1 MMHRLSFLFLL
12 LFTAHAGA
20 EIPEPFDTQSG
31 STVPMP
37 PSEAAVQMELP
48 DGFHATVFA
57 SEPDVR
63 QPISMALDSR
73 GRLWVAECYTYAE
86 ASVGYA
92 MQLRDRLVI
101 FEDVDGDGHFDKRTI
116 FCEGLQRL
124 TSVEV
129 GFGGVWVTAPPNVLF
144 ISDRDGD
151 DRPDGEPEIRLDGF
165 DFERARH
172 TMVNGLRWGPDGWL
186 YGRHGI
192 LGTSQVGAPGT
203 PAEQRTTVNVGI
215 WRYHP
220 TRRSFEVVCD
230 GTTNPWGLDWNEYGD
245 AFFIN
250 TVIGHLWQAI
260 PGAHF
265 TRMFGDD
272 RNPHVY
278 QLIDQHADHVHWD
291 TREKWSDVRELGV
304 TSSSSKAGGGHAHTG
319 LMFYNGGS
327 WPEEYRGKLFTIN
340 FHGRRLNVENVV
352 RTGSG
357 YVGKH
362 TPDFAQQADPWF
374 RGIDLLT
381 APDGSVYL
389 SDWSDTGECH
399 DDDGINRQSG
409 RIYKITYG
417 QAAKPVV
424 SDVAKVSNAELLPL
438 LRSDNEWFARAARK
452 QLQERAAR
460 GVELGEQHESLRQMF
475 AESSDPVVALRALWA
490 LHAVGAADAAF
501 LRTQLRHSNEYVRA
515 WAIRLLLDD
524 PAAATAETHA
534 ALAGLANGEVSAYVR
549 LALASALQRVPLG
562 KRAAIAQPLLAHA
575 EDAGDHNLPLMLWY
589 GIEPLAEQTPEVL
602 LTLIESTEIST
613 PRRLIARRLG
623 EDVERRPVP
632 LNDLLALAATKP
644 ASFQQDVLSGLSEAL
659 DGWRSAPKPAAWDAA
674 SDQFAKVDEA
684 RVRELAGVFG
694 DGRALEKLRAL
705 ALDATAENPV
715 RRAALS
721 SLIAARADG
730 LRELCEQ
737 LFEVLDLAGTAA
749 GGLALNDDP
758 AIADQMLARFPGLP
772 PVEKSPVM
780 TALLTRPSWAS
791 KLLDAIAAGRISR
804 IDLTA
809 FHARQIN
816 GFHNSA
822 LDAKLTEVWG
832 ASRESSDDKTALI
845 ATWKKRLTPESLAR
859 ADKRRG
865 KMLFSQV
872 CASCHRLYGEGGNIG
887 PDLTGSGRADLD
899 YLLHNIAD
907 PSALVAADYQL
918 SSLTMVDGRVLSGMI
933 RSRNDSIIVLQT
945 LTETLNLQV
954 SDVAG
959 SETSPI
965 SIMPEGLLGA
975 FDETKTRDL
984 IAYLMSKEPLPNETG
999 IGFWSSQD
1007 IAGDPLFFIQ
1017 ADGAPA
1023 AKAELLFIP
1032 KAAPD
1037 LSSASGEQVYE
1048 LGRDFT
1054 WAPGSREIVLTEGAR
1069 IPFKTVAELHPAPGA
1084 PNSYDGFRNT
1094 NLHMLY
1100 AQGRFFHDL
1109 QSVATYTASEPWPGP
1124 VPVAQSHQLSH
1135 LHARLAAHDPVKVV
1149 VLGDSISTGLN
1160 ASATGDVAPHQP
1172 GYPELVTSGLAER
1185 FGTKVT
1191 LKNLSVS
1198 GMDAAWGL
1206 TQMEAAI
1213 AEKPDV
1219 FICAF
1224 GMNDAS
1230 GLVPPEKFGATIRQ
1244 MMDQLHAATP
1254 DCDVILVSPMTANPE
1269 WKHAQPPFYPAYAK
1283 ALKELAGPGCAVA
1296 DVTSVWLALLERK
1309 GVLDLSG
1316 NGLNHPNDF
1325 GHRVY
1330 AGVVLATIGA
1340 APSQK
1345 R

>member
-1 MMHRLSFLFLL
+1 
-12 LFTAHAGA
+12 
-20 EIPEPFDTQSG
+20 
-31 STVPMP
+31 
-37 PSEAAVQMELP
+37 
-48 DGFHATVFA
+48 
-57 SEPDVR
+57 
-63 QPISMALDSR
+63 
-73 GRLWVAECYTYAE
+73 
-86 ASVGYA
+86 
-92 MQLRDRLVI
+92 
-101 FEDVDGDGHFDKRTI
+101 
-116 FCEGLQRL
+116 
-124 TSVEV
+124 
-129 GFGGVWVTAPPNVLF
+129 
-144 ISDRDGD
+144 
-151 DRPDGEPEIRLDGF
+151 
-165 DFERARH
+165 
-172 TMVNGLRWGPDGWL
+172 
-186 YGRHGI
+186 
-192 LGTSQVGAPGT
+192 
-203 PAEQRTTVNVGI
+203 
-215 WRYHP
+215 
-220 TRRSFEVVCD
+220 
-230 GTTNPWGLDWNEYGD
+230 
-245 AFFIN
+245 
-250 TVIGHLWQAI
+250 
-260 PGAHF
+260 
-265 TRMFGDD
+265 MFGDY
-272 RNPHVY
+272 RNPHIY
-278 QLIDQHADHVHWD
+278 KLIDQHADHVHWD

-304 TSSSSKAGGGHAHTG
+304 TNSSSQAGGGHAHTG

-327 WPEEYRGKLFTIN
+327 WPDEYRGKLFTIN

-381 APDGSVYL
+381 APDGSVYV

-409 RIYKITYG
+409 RIYKIMHG
-417 QAAKPVV
+417 QAAKPAVG
-424 SDVAKVSNAELLPL
+424 DVAKLSDAELLPL

-460 GVELGEQHESLRQMF
+460 GVELGEQRESLRQMF
-475 AESSDPVVALRALWA
+475 VKSGDPVVVLRSLWA
-490 LHAVGAADAAF
+490 LHAAGGADAAF
-501 LRTQLRHSNEYVRA
+501 LRTQLGHANEYVRA

-524 PAAATAETHA
+524 PATATAETHA
-534 ALAGLANGEVSAYVR
+534 ALASLANGEQSAYVR

-562 KRAAIAQPLLAHA
+562 QRAAIAGPLLAHA

-589 GIEPLAEQTPEVL
+589 GIEPLAEQAPEAI
-602 LTLIESTEIST
+602 LTLIENTEIST
-613 PRRLIARRLG
+613 PRQLIARRLG
-623 EDVERRPVP
+623 EDVERRPGP
-632 LNDLLALAATKP
+632 LNDLLLLAATKP
-644 ASFQQDVLSGLSEAL
+644 AAFQQDILTGLVEAL
-659 DGWRSAPKPAAWDAA
+659 AGWRRAPKPAAWDAA
-674 SDQFAKVDEA
+674 SVQFAKVDEA

-694 DGRALEKLRAL
+694 DGRALDKLRAL
-705 ALDATAENPV
+705 ALDAAAEMPV
-715 RRAALS
+715 RHAALS
-721 SLIAARADG
+721 SLIDARADG

-737 LFEVLDLAGTAA
+737 LFEVRDLTGIAA

-780 TALLTRPSWAS
+780 AALLTRPSWAA

-804 IDLTA
+804 DELTA

-816 GFHNSA
+816 GFHDA
-822 LDAKLTEVWG
+822 AIDAKLTDVWG
-832 ASRESSDDKTALI
+832 ASRETSADKTALI
-845 ATWKKRLTPESLAR
+845 TTWKERLTPESLAQ
-859 ADKRRG
+859 ADQRKG
-865 KMLFSQV
+865 KVLYSQV
-872 CASCHRLYGEGGNIG
+872 CASCHRLYGEGGSIG
-887 PDLTGSGRADLD
+887 PDLTGSGRVDLD

-954 SDVAG
+954 SDVAK

-965 SIMPEGLLGA
+965 SIMPDGLLGA
-975 FDETKTRDL
+975 LDETQTRDL
-984 IAYLMSKEPLPNETG
+984 IAYLMSKEPLPKETR
-999 IGFWSSQD
+999 IGFWSSPD
-1007 IAGDPLFFIQ
+1007 IEGDPLFFIH

-1023 AKAELLFIP
+1023 AKAELLFTP
-1032 KAAPD
+1032 QAAPD
-1037 LSSASGEQVYE
+1037 LRSASGEQVYA

-1054 WAPGSREIVLTEGAR
+1054 WAPGSREIVLTAGSR
-1069 IPFKTVAELHPAPGA
+1069 IPFKTVAELHPAPGS
-1084 PNSYDGFRNT
+1084 PNSYDGFRDT

-1109 QSVATYTASEPWPGP
+1109 QSVATYTAIEPWSGP
-1124 VPVAQSHQLSH
+1124 LPVAQPDQLPH
-1135 LHARLAAHDPVKVV
+1135 LHARLAAHETVKVV

-1185 FGTKVT
+1185 FGTEVT

-1198 GMDAAWGL
+1198 GMDVAWGL
-1206 TQMEAAI
+1206 TQMQAAI

-1230 GLVPPEKFGATIRQ
+1230 GLIPPEKFGSTIRQ
-1244 MMDQLHAATP
+1244 MIDQLHAANP
-1254 DCDVILVSPMTANPE
+1254 DCDVIIVSPMTANPE

-1283 ALKELAGPGCAVA
+1283 TMKALAGPGCVVA

-1330 AGVVLATIGA
+1330 ADVVLATIGG
-1340 APSQK
+1340 PSPQ
-1345 R
+1345 

>member
-1 MMHRLSFLFLL
+1 MP
-12 LFTAHAGA
+12 AA
-20 EIPEPFDTQSG
+20 E
-31 STVPMP
+31 
-37 PSEAAVQMELP
+37 AVAKMELP
-48 DGFHATVFA
+48 EGFHATVFA
-57 SEPDVR
+57 AEPDVR

-92 MQLRDRLVI
+92 MQLRDRLLI
-101 FEDVDGDGHFDKRTI
+101 FEDGDGDGHFDERKV
-116 FCEGLQRL
+116 FCEDLQRL

-129 GFGGVWVTAPPNVLF
+129 GFGGVWVTATPNVLF
-144 ISDRDGD
+144 LPDRDGD

-165 DFERARH
+165 DFEGTRH

-203 PAEQRTTVNVGI
+203 PTEQRTTVNVGI

-230 GTTNPWGLDWNEYGD
+230 GTTNPWGMDWNEYGD

-265 TRMFGDD
+265 TRMFGAD
-272 RNPHVY
+272 RNPHIY
-278 QLIDQHADHVHWD
+278 RLIDQHADHVHWD

-304 TSSSSKAGGGHAHTG
+304 TSSSSQAGGGHAHTG
-319 LMFYNGGS
+319 LMFYNGGA
-327 WPEEYRGKLFTIN
+327 WPEDYRGKLFTIN

-362 TPDFAQQADPWF
+362 TPDFARQADPWF

-399 DDDGINRQSG
+399 DDDGVNRQSG

-417 QAAKPVV
+417 QAAKPAVG
-424 SDVAKVSNAELLPL
+424 DVAKLGAAELLPL

-452 QLQERAAR
+452 ELQERAAR
-460 GVELGEQHESLRQMF
+460 GVELGAHRESLRQMF
-475 AESSDPVVALRALWA
+475 AESVDPVIVLRSLWA
-490 LHAVGAADAAF
+490 LHATGGADAAF
-501 LRTQLRHSNEYVRA
+501 LRTQLGHPNEYVRA
-515 WAIRLLLDD
+515 WAIRLLVDD
-524 PAAATAETHA
+524 PATATAETHA
-534 ALAGLANGEVSAYVR
+534 ALAGLANGEPSAYVR
-549 LALASALQRVPLG
+549 LALASALQRLPLVQ
-562 KRAAIAQPLLAHA
+562 RAAIARPLLGQAA
-575 EDAGDHNLPLMLWY
+575 DDDDHNLPLMLWY
-589 GIEPLAEQTPEVL
+589 GIEPLAEQTPEAL
-602 LTLIESTEIST
+602 LTLIETTEIPT
-613 PRRLIARRLG
+613 PRQLIARRLG
-623 EDVERRPVP
+623 EDVERRPGP
-632 LNDLLALAATKP
+632 LNDLLLLAATKP
-644 ASFQQDVLSGLSEAL
+644 TAFKQDILTGLSEAMA
-659 DGWRSAPKPAAWDAA
+659 GWRSAPKPAAWDAV
-674 SDQFAKVDEA
+674 SVQFAKVDEA
-684 RVRELAGVFG
+684 RVRQLAGVFG
-694 DGRALEKLRAL
+694 DRRALETLRAL
-705 ALDATAENPV
+705 ALDATADIPI

-721 SLIAARADG
+721 SLIDARADG

-737 LFEVLDLAGTAA
+737 LFEVRDLTGTAA

-758 AIADQMLARFPGLP
+758 AIAIHMLKRFPELP
-772 PVEKSPVM
+772 RVEKSPVIA
-780 TALLTRPSWAS
+780 ALLTRPSWAS

-804 IDLTA
+804 EELTA
-809 FHARQIN
+809 FHASQIRQ
-816 GFHNSA
+816 FRYPA

-832 ASRESSDDKTALI
+832 ALRESSADKAALI
-845 ATWKKRLTPESLAR
+845 ATWKERLTPDSLAR
-859 ADKRRG
+859 ADQRKGRV
-865 KMLFSQV
+865 LFNQI
-872 CASCHRLYGEGGNIG
+872 CASCHRLYGEGGSIG
-887 PDLTGSGRADLD
+887 SDLTGSGRADLD

-907 PSALVAADYQL
+907 PSAIVATDYQL

-945 LTETLNLQV
+945 LTETLILQV
-954 SDVAG
+954 SDVAK

-965 SIMPEGLLGA
+965 SIMPDGLLGA
-975 FDETKTRDL
+975 FDESQTRDL
-984 IAYLMSKEPLPNETG
+984 IAYLMSKGPPPQESG
-999 IGFWSSQD
+999 DGFWSAPD

-1017 ADGAPA
+1017 ADGADGAPA
-1023 AKAELLFIP
+1023 AKAELLFTP
-1032 KAAPD
+1032 QAAPE
-1037 LSSASGEQVYE
+1037 LRSASGEQVYE

-1054 WAPGSREIVLTEGAR
+1054 WTPGSRELILAEGSR
-1069 IPFKTVAELHPAPGA
+1069 IPFKTVADLHPAPGA

-1094 NLHMLY
+1094 KLHMLY

-1109 QSVATYTASEPWPGP
+1109 QSVATYTASEPWSGP
-1124 VPVAQSHQLSH
+1124 VPVAQPDQLPH
-1135 LHARLAAHDPVKVV
+1135 LHARFAAHEPVQVV

-1185 FGTKVT
+1185 FGTEVT
-1191 LKNLSVS
+1191 LKNLSES
-1198 GMDAAWGL
+1198 GKDAAWGL
-1206 TQMEAAI
+1206 TQMQAAI

-1230 GLVPPEKFGATIRQ
+1230 GLIPPETFAATIRQ
-1244 MMDQLHAATP
+1244 MIDQLHAANP
-1254 DCDVILVSPMTANPE
+1254 DCDVILVSPMPANPE
-1269 WKHAQPPFYPAYAK
+1269 WKHAQPPLYPAYAK
-1283 ALKELAGPGCAVA
+1283 AMKTLAGPGCVVA
-1296 DVTSVWLALLERK
+1296 DVTSVWLALLARK

-1330 AGVVLATIGA
+1330 ADVVLATIGG
-1340 APSQK
+1340 PSP